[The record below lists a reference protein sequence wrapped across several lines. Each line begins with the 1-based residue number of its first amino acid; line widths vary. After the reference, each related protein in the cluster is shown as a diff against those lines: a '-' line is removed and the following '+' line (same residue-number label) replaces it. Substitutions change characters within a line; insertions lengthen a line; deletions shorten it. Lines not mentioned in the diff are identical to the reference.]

1 MGFVYRVYH
10 RDRPDH
16 FVELEFEEK
25 QTPMR
30 VRDRACREHHY
41 PWAAYTQLVVKR
53 VRGLTFSIRKSMV
66 MKMSDLKNGGQEDG

>member
-30 VRDRACREHHY
+30 
-41 PWAAYTQLVVKR
+41 AAYTQLVVKR